1 MTTLKRLRLQRRL
14 SLRELGEMLGTSYQS
29 VLRWESLQNE
39 PTYRNVRKLESVFGL
54 PIETLLTNEKRAAS
68 K

>member
-29 VLRWESLQNE
+29 VLRWERLQNE
-39 PTYRNVRKLESVFGL
+39 PTYRNVRKLERVFDL
-54 PIETLLTNEKRAAS
+54 PIETLLSSEKAATPR
-68 K
+68 

>member
-1 MTTLKRLRLQRRL
+1 
-14 SLRELGEMLGTSYQS
+14 MLGTSYMS
-29 VLRWESLQNE
+29 VLRWESPQNE